1 MSGKGRP
8 TGAAPGPAGS
18 GQAGRA
24 SGQDTADQA
33 IRPGGVFPLRS
44 CRMAAANLTTRR
56 RRTIIL
62 ATPLAEL
69 DGAALVI
76 DCLTPDCAGER
87 RVLVRYLAGV
97 YGRQQT
103 LAEALQRMRCTS
115 CQGRAGAAW
124 LVAGPGTERQRRAV
138 RVALVGP
145 DAVG

>member
-1 MSGKGRP
+1 
-8 TGAAPGPAGS
+8 
-18 GQAGRA
+18 
-24 SGQDTADQA
+24 
-33 IRPGGVFPLRS
+33 
-44 CRMAAANLTTRR
+44 MAAANLTTRR

-76 DCLTPDCAGER
+76 DCLTPGCAGER
-87 RVLVRYLAGV
+87 RVLVRDLAGV